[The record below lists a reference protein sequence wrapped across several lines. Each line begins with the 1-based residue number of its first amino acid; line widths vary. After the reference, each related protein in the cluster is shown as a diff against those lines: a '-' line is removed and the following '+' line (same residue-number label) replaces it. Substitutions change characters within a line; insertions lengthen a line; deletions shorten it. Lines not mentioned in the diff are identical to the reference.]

1 MNVAIKDGELSKESN
16 MRKTHITGSFK
27 PTVYYDLDAIITV
40 GYRVRSQRGVVF
52 RRWATSVLKQYM
64 LKGYAIDSS
73 RVLVKQENYLNLV
86 NVVNRIDSTAAIAFL
101 CKIVYN

>member
-1 MNVAIKDGELSKESN
+1 

-73 RVLVKQENYLNLV
+73 RVMVTQENYLNLV
-86 NVVNRIDSTAAIAFL
+86 NVVNRIDSTAIIDFL